1 MSSPN
6 NQVRDAANDGKA
18 LARLSLL
25 DWIGVL
31 MVGASGVGGLL
42 FPLFV
47 APIFRR
53 LSDALG
59 GPTPSGAA
67 SFLQG
72 WTPALLG
79 LLPVALVVYALAV
92 PQSLGRRRLVLVLAF
107 ALTIVESVVL
117 LWGTYSALFN
127 AMGTGE

>member
-1 MSSPN
+1 MPTSGDPKS
-6 NQVRDAANDGKA
+6 
-18 LARLSLL
+18 LSQLSVM

-31 MVGASGVGGLL
+31 MVGASGLGGLL

-47 APIFRR
+47 APMFRR

-59 GPTPSGAA
+59 GPAPSGAA

-79 LLPVALVVYALAV
+79 LLPVALVVYALGV

-117 LWGTYSALFN
+117 LLGTYSALFN